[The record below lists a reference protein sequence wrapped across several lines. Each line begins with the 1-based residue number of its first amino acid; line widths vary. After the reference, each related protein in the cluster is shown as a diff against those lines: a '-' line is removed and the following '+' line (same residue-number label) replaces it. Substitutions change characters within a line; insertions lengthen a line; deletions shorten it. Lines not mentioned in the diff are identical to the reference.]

1 MVRFEDLPANVQALM
16 LSKLA
21 MELNIHHCTSLH
33 DLAKKQR
40 TDTAGAWR
48 TICRS
53 IRQPVSTVPNEA
65 VRPRGSG
72 WADLSVDRH

>member
-1 MVRFEDLPANVQALM
+1 VVRFEDLPANVQALM

-21 MELNIHHCTSLH
+21 MELSIHHSANLH

-53 IRQPVSTVPNEA
+53 IRQPVSTIPDEA
-65 VRPRGSG
+65 MRPRG
-72 WADLSVDRH
+72 DI